1 MAELV
6 IHGFPELTKKKL
18 RKFKSEVYKPLFP
31 SILNLGSQMLH
42 YWMPLDLSIFST
54 IDHEFPLDLLQ
65 KLNVFKS
72 HYGTHDIVN
81 SAAID
86 FEYQCFS
93 RSVLSTPDNSR
104 LYFRISQSWLLL
116 DYHYPCQLQTAKG
129 DFTMLS

>member
-65 KLNVFKS
+65 KLSRAITVLMTFCS
-72 HYGTHDIVN
+72 
-81 SAAID
+81 ID